1 MLTWAHWEC
10 ELPCQ
15 NMLEHS
21 RWKKKQAH
29 IQMGL
34 LILIRFT
41 VVLIKKKITKMKSTL
56 ALYEIAFFK
65 EQ

>member
-1 MLTWAHWEC
+1 
-10 ELPCQ
+10 
-15 NMLEHS
+15 
-21 RWKKKQAH
+21 
-29 IQMGL
+29 MGL
-34 LILIRFT
+34 LVLIRFT